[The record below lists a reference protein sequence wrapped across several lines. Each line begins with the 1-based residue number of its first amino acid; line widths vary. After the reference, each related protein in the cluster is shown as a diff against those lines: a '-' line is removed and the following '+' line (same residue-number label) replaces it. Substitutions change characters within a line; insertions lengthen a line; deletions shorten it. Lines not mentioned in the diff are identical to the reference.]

1 MQSSPPWY
9 SFMER
14 RHLYALIGGLGAWTM
29 DAMDV
34 LLYVMSLTYI
44 MKEFQISMA
53 MAGMLASVTL
63 LSSALGGVAFGII
76 ADKIGR
82 KKSLIVAMGIYTC
95 CTGLC
100 AIASSVGELMIYRT
114 VLGLGMGGAWATGA
128 LLVNET
134 WPSEHRGKASG
145 FMQAGWAIGYMLAA
159 VFSGLLLASHG
170 WRILFLVGMI
180 PSLSVLVF
188 IVFCCEEPEIWLDYR
203 EKQRQPTAL
212 AGDAGRFWDIFKGKY
227 LKITLVGVLF
237 TSFLQLAYWGLFTWL
252 PSFLSTPAASGG
264 AGMDIV
270 KTSGWVFAMQLGALA
285 GYSSFG
291 FIADKWGRKAAFI
304 FFLLAATVLV
314 PIYGSLRSP
323 VWLFVLGPCIGFF
336 GSGYFSGFGVL
347 LSELF
352 PTRLRGAGLGFVYN
366 GGRGVSA
373 LAPIIIGSLAGH
385 FGIGTSLFITS
396 FFYLCGIATIFM
408 IPETKGQG
416 LQE

>member
-1 MQSSPPWY
+1 MNDSERWY
-9 SFMER
+9 SFMEK
-14 RHLYALIGGLGAWTM
+14 RHLYALIGALGAWTM

-34 LLYVMSLTYI
+34 LLYVMSLTTI

-53 MAGMLASVTL
+53 MGGMLAAVTL
-63 LSSALGGVAFGII
+63 FSSAVGGVAFGVL

-82 KKSLIVAMGIYTC
+82 KKSLLIAISIYTV
-95 CTGLC
+95 CTGLS
-100 AIASSVGELMIYRT
+100 AMAHSVVELAVYRGI
-114 VLGLGMGGAWATGA
+114 LGLGMGGAWAAGA

-159 VFSGLLLASHG
+159 LLSGLVLATYG
-170 WRILFLVGMI
+170 WRVLFLVGVI
-180 PSLSVLVF
+180 PSIGIWIF
-188 IVFCCEEPEIWLDYR
+188 IFFKCEEPEVWCEFR
-203 EKQRQPTAL
+203 AKQRLMP
-212 AGDAGRFWDIFKGKY
+212 AGQTVKTNFLEIFKGRF
-227 LKITLVGVLF
+227 LRLTIVGVLF

-252 PSFLSTPAASGG
+252 PGFLSMPVAEGG

-270 KTSGWVFAMQLGALA
+270 KTSGWVFAMQIGALA

-291 FIADKWGRKAAFI
+291 FAADKWGRKAAFVI
-304 FFLLAATVLV
+304 FLTTAAVLV
-314 PIYGSLRSP
+314 PLYGSLRNP
-323 VWLFVLGPCIGFF
+323 TWLFILGPCIGFF

-373 LAPIIIGSLAGH
+373 LAPIIIGTLAAT

-396 FFYLCGIATIFM
+396 FFYVCGISVLFM
-408 IPETKGQG
+408 LPETKGQE
-416 LQE
+416 LEE